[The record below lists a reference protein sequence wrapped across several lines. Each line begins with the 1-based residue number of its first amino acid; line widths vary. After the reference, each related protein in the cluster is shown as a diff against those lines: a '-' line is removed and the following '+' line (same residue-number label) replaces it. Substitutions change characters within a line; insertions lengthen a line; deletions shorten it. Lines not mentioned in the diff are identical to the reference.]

1 MVEVIMVDTEVI
13 MEGMVE
19 EVIVEEEVIFI
30 DLGEEDEEED
40 GIIKVGEDYLHG
52 QVGIITLVNVRE
64 VVPLMVIAQFLD
76 ILLMIV
82 YGLLIAIV
90 VEKCII
96 EPKKRHYELKKRH

>member
-1 MVEVIMVDTEVI
+1 

-19 EVIVEEEVIFI
+19 EVIVEEGVIFI
-30 DLGEEDEEED
+30 DLGEEDEEGD
-40 GIIKVGEDYLHG
+40 GIIKVLEDYLHG
-52 QVGIITLVNVRE
+52 QVGIIILVNVRE

-90 VEKCII
+90 VGRYISEL
-96 EPKKRHYELKKRH
+96 KKRHYELKKRH